1 MLKFSTG
8 EIIIDD
14 IMWRLHRIKP
24 FAASGKDM
32 EPVINIG
39 YTLADASQHT
49 KLSTGGERINV
60 FRSTMEDEI
69 LRNNFLA
76 TNHEANIM
84 SELTHMIGSV
94 TKHDS
99 RGS

>member
-1 MLKFSTG
+1 
-8 EIIIDD
+8 
-14 IMWRLHRIKP
+14 
-24 FAASGKDM
+24 M

-49 KLSTGGERINV
+49 NLSTGGERTNV
-60 FRSTMEDEI
+60 CTTEDKI
-69 LRNNFLA
+69 LRISFLA

-94 TKHDS
+94 TEHDS
-99 RGS
+99 GGS

>member
-1 MLKFSTG
+1 
-8 EIIIDD
+8 
-14 IMWRLHRIKP
+14 
-24 FAASGKDM
+24 M

-49 KLSTGGERINV
+49 NLSTGGERTNV
-60 FRSTMEDEI
+60 CTTEDKI
-69 LRNNFLA
+69 LRISFLA

-94 TKHDS
+94 TEDDS
-99 RGS
+99 GGS